1 MRTKLADLHDLIR
14 AGDRRGA
21 ILFAAKF
28 PRLGP
33 HKDAIHKGREALLR
47 PDFQRSL
54 GRDPAVL
61 VDLAWAA
68 VLKGWSPPT

>member
-33 HKDAIHKGREALLR
+33 HKDAIHKGRRCCAR
-47 PDFQRSL
+47 TSS
-54 GRDPAVL
+54 A
-61 VDLAWAA
+61 AWAA
-68 VLKGWSPPT
+68 IRPPWWIWRGLLS